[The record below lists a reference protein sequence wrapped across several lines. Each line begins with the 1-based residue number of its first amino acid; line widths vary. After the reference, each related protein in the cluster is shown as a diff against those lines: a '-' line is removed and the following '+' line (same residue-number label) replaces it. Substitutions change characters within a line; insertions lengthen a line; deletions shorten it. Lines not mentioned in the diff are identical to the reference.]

1 MTDGIV
7 RGQIA
12 ANSGATLTNAQFGFE
27 HVDPGVLPDSVTF
40 TPGSTLAIQGTV
52 INQATLNLGGATLN
66 GPGTLVNRETIQG
79 TGTIAANINNLGNSF
94 NTPFGTAYS
103 NSFIRAQGGTLTLM
117 GNVDNTPIFAGLMNG
132 IDVQAGAALVL
143 DGAHVTGGAILRGQ
157 VTAQNGAT
165 VNNVTFGDPLFGGGS
180 LTLTGGSTLGI
191 QGTLTNNV
199 SLTLGSGGVGVTL
212 DGPGT
217 LLNKSVIATQGT
229 TLITTDIQNQGTGS
243 SNSLINISSGTLTLT
258 GNVDSTS
265 TSVLPLPNGITMGSA
280 GALVLDGA
288 HVTGGA
294 ILRGQVTAQ
303 NGATVNNVTFGDPH
317 FGGGSLTLTGGSAL
331 GIQGTLTNV
340 ANLTLGSGAV
350 GVTLSGPGTLVN
362 QGSAFSHDTVD
373 GGGTLNVPIVNNGFI
388 VADNP
393 SVPLVIAGNVTDPN
407 GLSVLRATNGA
418 TLTIDPAT
426 VNAQIVSIEAGSKL
440 NGVGTINVN
449 DNVANGGV
457 LAPGLGAPGT
467 LTING
472 TYTQSSNFTSTGI
485 LDFALGGGQP
495 GQYSQLGVSDF
506 ARFRTV

>member
-1 MTDGIV
+1 MVTNGIV
-7 RGQIA
+7 RGQIG

-132 IDVQAGAALVL
+132 IDVQAGATLVL

-165 VNNVTFGDPLFGGGS
+165 VNNVTFGD
-180 LTLTGGSTLGI
+180 TL
-191 QGTLTNNV
+191 
-199 SLTLGSGGVGVTL
+199 
-212 DGPGT
+212 
-217 LLNKSVIATQGT
+217 
-229 TLITTDIQNQGTGS
+229 
-243 SNSLINISSGTLTLT
+243 
-258 GNVDSTS
+258 
-265 TSVLPLPNGITMGSA
+265 
-280 GALVLDGA
+280 
-288 HVTGGA
+288 
-294 ILRGQVTAQ
+294 
-303 NGATVNNVTFGDPH
+303 

-340 ANLTLGSGAV
+340 ANLTLGSGGA
-350 GVTLSGPGTLVN
+350 GATLSSVGGTLVN
-362 QGSAFSHDTVD
+362 GDGTLTDVATIH
-373 GGGTLNVPIVNNGFI
+373 GGGNLNVAIVNNGTI
-388 VADNP
+388 IADNP
-393 SVPLVIAGNVTDPN
+393 SVPLVISGNVTDPN
-407 GLSVLRATNGA
+407 GLSVLRATNGG

-506 ARFRTV
+506 ALFDAGSIIEADFFNGFDPSADCATVSGVCDTFDILHLKSGFIETNGAFGISGLNFQLPTLAAGLTWSEVDPNHQDIFLEITSSGGSGGTGGGGGGTTNTPEPPTVLLLGVGLIVLGSAAKSAKKWMRSAEA